1 MVNYAYL
8 RVSTTAQD
16 IANQKLRVLDVWLK
30 RQKPSPGE
38 RKKEGR
44 S

>member
-16 IANQKLRVLDVWLK
+16 VANQKLSVLEYWPCTRAL
-30 RQKPSPGE
+30 RIMFRAPS
-38 RKKEGR
+38 
-44 S
+44 